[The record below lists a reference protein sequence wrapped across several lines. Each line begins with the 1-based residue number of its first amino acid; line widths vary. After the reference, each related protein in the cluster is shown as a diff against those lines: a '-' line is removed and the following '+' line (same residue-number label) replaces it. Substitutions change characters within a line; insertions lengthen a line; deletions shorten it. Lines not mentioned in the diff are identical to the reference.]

1 MQLEVAEGVRFR
13 ALSPSR
19 AGDFMQCPLLYRF
32 RVVDQLPEPVSAA
45 AARGTLVHAVLE
57 RLFELPAAERTVEAA
72 VALVPGEW
80 ERLLQEEPEW
90 AELVREES
98 VGPSGALVLD
108 AAALEREAASL
119 VEGWFEVE
127 DPTLL
132 QPEETELFVQ
142 ADLDGLVIR
151 GVIDRLDVAPD
162 GRLRVVDYKTGR
174 APSETFEGRA
184 LFQLKFYAL
193 ALWRSRGVMPSRLQL
208 VYPRDKTALWIDPT
222 EGELLATERKVL
234 ALWAAIEQAAV
245 SGDWRPR
252 PGRACRWCAYQAHCP
267 TFGGTPPPLPRDATA
282 RALDPRAAG
291 QVQAT
296 EEGLA

>member
-1 MQLEVAEGVRFR
+1 MQLEVAEGVRSR

-132 QPEETELFVQ
+132 RRLVEKLENEVAAKEEEKSVLEAKLADPGFYGQGEAFQQTMRAFADVEAELR
-142 ADLDGLVIR
+142 DLM
-151 GVIDRLDVAPD
+151 
-162 GRLRVVDYKTGR
+162 KQW
-174 APSETFEGRA
+174 E
-184 LFQLKFYAL
+184 
-193 ALWRSRGVMPSRLQL
+193 
-208 VYPRDKTALWIDPT
+208 
-222 EGELLATERKVL
+222 
-234 ALWAAIEQAAV
+234 
-245 SGDWRPR
+245 
-252 PGRACRWCAYQAHCP
+252 
-267 TFGGTPPPLPRDATA
+267 
-282 RALDPRAAG
+282 RAA
-291 QVQAT
+291 AKL
-296 EEGLA
+296 EAAEA